1 MSCLEVLCRLVA
13 ADVESCVTDPGK
25 SDRETMF
32 GPGKSEPFLSIVVP
46 AYNEAAR
53 IGPTLDRL
61 RSYTQQS
68 PYSVELIFVDD
79 GSTDQTLSILQEA
92 ATRFPG
98 LRVLCNDTN
107 RGKGF
112 SVRRGVL
119 AARGRFV
126 LFTDAD
132 LSAPIEETDKLLA
145 ALTKEGADAA
155 VGSRALV
162 RELIGV
168 RQPWFRVLAGRVFN
182 IVARV
187 LTGLPLRD
195 TQCGLKLFR
204 RRSTRK
210 AFWMQTVCGFGF
222 DPELLFLIKR
232 LGGKLVEVPVRWN
245 NDRATKVRFLQD
257 STRMFL
263 DLGAIR
269 WRALTGKYP
278 LDRPEDRVSHPPV
291 PARTLKSALP
301 GRPRTGS

>member
-1 MSCLEVLCRLVA
+1 MIAPE
-13 ADVESCVTDPGK
+13 
-25 SDRETMF
+25 
-32 GPGKSEPFLSIVVP
+32 KSEPFLSIVVP

-61 RSYTQQS
+61 RNYADES
-68 PYSVELIFVDD
+68 PYALELIIVDD
-79 GSTDQTLSILQEA
+79 GSTDGTHSILNEAASTLS
-92 ATRFPG
+92 G
-98 LRVLCNDTN
+98 LRVLRNRRN

-132 LSAPIEETDKLLA
+132 LSAPIEEADKLLA
-145 ALTKEGADAA
+145 ALAEEGADAA
-155 VGSRALV
+155 VGSRALL

-204 RRSTRK
+204 RKSTRR
-210 AFWMQTVCGFGF
+210 AFRMQTVCGFGF

-245 NDRATKVRFLQD
+245 NDSATKVRFLQD

-263 DLGAIR
+263 DLVAIR
-269 WRALTGKYP
+269 WRAFTGKYP
-278 LDRPEDRVSHPPV
+278 LDQPQDRVSHAPV
-291 PARTLKSALP
+291 PAEALKPALP
-301 GRPRTGS
+301 GRSRTGS